1 MAFIGYARRA
11 STMTLLLSLT
21 SGSLRSLLDPKADP
35 PRTLHDVPG
44 FVSNA
49 LGLRGLSLD
58 VDMLAGAA
66 AAELDTLRHRADQAA
81 CPCLVLVDAA
91 PLEIASEDA
100 KSQEAVQDRLARLAA
115 GANRLGCNSMSVRV
129 AVPAGDE
136 RAAARGAE
144 LVQRAMVRI
153 ERQELNLLV
162 APGPG
167 MAATSDGLSD
177 LIKRIGGFRIGALP
191 TYGDP
196 HTSEDPIEFIR
207 KMAPYA
213 GAIHIRCEGFK
224 RGGAHRGLDLAAGV
238 QAAKAVGYQSN
249 LVIDYV
255 GEGEPAADIGRAAEV
270 LQAAI
275 DAD

>member
-1 MAFIGYARRA
+1 
-11 STMTLLLSLT
+11 MTLLLSLT

-44 FVSNA
+44 FTSNQ
-49 LGLRGLSLD
+49 LGLRGLSLH
-58 VDMLAGAA
+58 VDMLSGAA
-66 AAELDTLRHRADQAA
+66 AADLDTLRHRADQAG
-81 CPCLVLVDAA
+81 CPCLVLVDDE

-100 KSQEAVQDRLARLAA
+100 DVRAGVLDRLGRLAA
-115 GANRLGCNSMSVRV
+115 AASRLGCNSLSVRV
-129 AVPAGDE
+129 SLPAGDE
-136 RAAARGAE
+136 AALDRGIE
-144 LVQRAMVRI
+144 LVQQAMVRI
-153 ERQELNLLV
+153 ERQELNLLL

-167 MAATSDGLSD
+167 LAATSEGLSD
-177 LIKRIGGFRIGALP
+177 LIKRVGGFRIGALP

-196 HTSEDPIEFIR
+196 HTQEDPIEFIR

-213 GAIHIRCEGFK
+213 GAIHLRCEGFK

-255 GEGEPAADIGRAAEV
+255 GEGDPAADIRRAAEV

-275 DAD
+275 DAE